1 MMSYL
6 WIFLLASLTIGAN
19 AQELDLGDALGG
31 DDPAPTPAPAPKEPE
46 PPKDTNGDELDLG
59 DAFDLDPT
67 KKPLPPPEDPK
78 APSGDELDLGDA
90 FGPEPTKK
98 PVPPPEDPK
107 APSGDTL
114 DLSDA
119 LGPDP
124 KPDKPAVE
132 PPKDG
137 GSEAAGG
144 SFGDSDLVDLGGGGS
159 DYKPDGG
166 RGGARAAD
174 PASGSNGDGAEEPQE
189 GGSGQIAGIVSAVGV
204 AIIGAASSYFAYQKK
219 KLCFKIQGG
228 DPESANKDSGTQA
241 EPQVLSNLLKSS

>member
-78 APSGDELDLGDA
+78 APSG
-90 FGPEPTKK
+90 
-98 PVPPPEDPK
+98 
-107 APSGDTL
+107 
-114 DLSDA
+114 
-119 LGPDP
+119 DP

>member
-78 APSGDELDLGDA
+78 APSG
-90 FGPEPTKK
+90 EPTKK

-107 APSGDTL
+107 APSG
-114 DLSDA
+114 
-119 LGPDP
+119 DP